1 MDPTIDFFSAW
12 SLMAIL
18 LTIDDMVDE
27 IVEGREKVWGVWV
40 VVRRGG

>member
-18 LTIDDMVDE
+18 LTIDDMVVE
-27 IVEGREKVWGVWV
+27 IEA
-40 VVRRGG
+40 RRKK

>member
-12 SLMAIL
+12 SLMAIW

-27 IVEGREKVWGVWV
+27 IEEGRKK
-40 VVRRGG
+40 